1 MTQQNQALGIW
12 LMIATMFIF
21 AVQDG
26 MSRHLAETYNVM
38 MVVMIRFWF
47 FAAFVIAF
55 CARQPGGLRRAAQS
69 KRPWLQVFRSVL
81 LVMEICV
88 TVLSFVYLGLVESH
102 AIFICYPL
110 IIAALSGPILGE
122 HVGWRRWVAI
132 GIGFF
137 GVVIVLQ
144 PSGGVFSP
152 YAIIPLVGALMFAL
166 YGLLTRYVSRDDSA
180 MTSFFYTGAVG
191 AITATVAGIAFWEPM
206 SALDWGWMV
215 ALSVFATLAHFMLIK
230 CYEISEASA
239 LQPFSYFQLAFAS
252 AFGVVFFSEI
262 VRPNVVLGATIIIG
276 AGLFTLWRERRQ
288 G

>member
-1 MTQQNQALGIW
+1 MAQQNQALGIW

-47 FAAFVIAF
+47 FGAFVIAF
-55 CARQPGGLRRAAQS
+55 CSRQPGGLRKVAQS
-69 KRPWLQVFRSVL
+69 KRPWLQLFRSVL
-81 LVMEICV
+81 LVLEICV

-110 IIAALSGPILGE
+110 IIAALSGPVLGE

-132 GIGFF
+132 GVGFF
-137 GVVIVLQ
+137 GVLIVLQ

-166 YGLLTRYVSRDDSA
+166 YGLLTRYVARDDSA
-180 MTSFFYTGAVG
+180 MTSFFYTGTIG
-191 AITATVAGIAFWEPM
+191 ALTATVTGFAFWEPM
-206 SALDWGWMV
+206 STPDWGWMV
-215 ALSVFATLAHFMLIK
+215 ALSLFGILGHFMLIK
-230 CYEISEASA
+230 CYEIAEASA
-239 LQPFSYFQLAFAS
+239 LQPFAYLQLAFAS
-252 AFGVVFFSEI
+252 AFGVVLFSEI